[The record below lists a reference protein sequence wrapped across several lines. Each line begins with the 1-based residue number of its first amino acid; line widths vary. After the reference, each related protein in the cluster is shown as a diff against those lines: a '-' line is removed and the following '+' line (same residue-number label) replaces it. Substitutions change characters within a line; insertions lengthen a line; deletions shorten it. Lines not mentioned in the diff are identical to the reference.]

1 MKFNIVIISLIVL
14 LFGYSYK
21 LSERVI
27 SYTEYQDMIN
37 IIMDNGETYYLYN

>member
-21 LSERVI
+21 LSKRVI
-27 SYTEYQDMIN
+27 DYTEYQDRIK
-37 IIMDNGETYYLYN
+37 IIMDNGETYYLYK

>member
-21 LSERVI
+21 LSKRVVD
-27 SYTEYQDMIN
+27 YTEYQDMIK
-37 IIMDNGETYYLYN
+37 IIMDNGETYYLYK